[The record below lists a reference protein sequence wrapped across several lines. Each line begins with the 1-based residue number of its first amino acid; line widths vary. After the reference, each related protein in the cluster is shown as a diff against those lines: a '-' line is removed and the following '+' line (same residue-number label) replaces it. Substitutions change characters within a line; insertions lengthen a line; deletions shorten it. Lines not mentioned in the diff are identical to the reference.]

1 MNSYRI
7 PEMAQKY
14 MEYDMITKHTDLPH
28 FPEFRAR
35 LLYAFLSRHSVFS
48 SSSELFTLVTTLVQM
63 GLDTHD
69 MVSINNN
76 VKEMKASR
84 SRQLKVLAGD
94 YFSGRFYYLL
104 SHAGHIHLIGII
116 SDAICEANRLKMSL
130 YQLMKQIK
138 MTADD
143 YIKQSVE
150 VKTQLFLAFAGFMEE
165 SVRGAWPEVLRLFT
179 QCEVLM
185 QEINRSEIAQ
195 QYKDSWGYWH
205 IMQLASK
212 EEKKHIQSEDADP
225 SKLRSIW
232 LKYKVTPQ
240 LYQMLNSS
248 MKQLQDKLQSL
259 DSKELGKELLLIGEP
274 FMRYLSTPKAMEE
287 I

>member
-35 LLYAFLSRHSVFS
+35 LLYAFLSRHSAFS
-48 SSSELFTLVTTLVQM
+48 GSSELFTLVTTLVQM

-150 VKTQLFLAFAGFMEE
+150 VKSQLFLAFAGFMEE
-165 SVRGAWPEVLRLFT
+165 SVRGVWPEVLRLFT

-212 EEKKHIQSEDADP
+212 DEKKHIQSEDADP

-232 LKYKVTPQ
+232 LKYKITPQ

-248 MKQLQDKLQSL
+248 MRQLQDKLQSL